1 MFQNCHFFHTTNR
14 YQELVDKYKV
24 NYILG
29 GAGQNAMRV
38 MSWMLQEKE
47 VGVFC
52 GCVGKD
58 KFGEQMEKEAKEA
71 GVNVQYM
78 IDEKA
83 PTGTCACLVVGTE
96 RYEFFTVDF

>member
-1 MFQNCHFFHTTNR
+1 MQLWPLRSKCQCKCFSKSSHNR
-14 YQELVDKYKV
+14 YDELVEKYKV

-71 GVNVQYM
+71 GVNVQ
-78 IDEKA
+78 
-83 PTGTCACLVVGTE
+83 LVHVLVLLLELKGIE
-96 RYEFFTVDF
+96 NC